1 MKCSLLRSARQYLS
15 RQAMVILTTTKVG
28 RSYRVTL
35 PQEVRELL
43 ELREGDEIVFFTV
56 RGQRGR
62 ICFRKS
68 SG

>member
-1 MKCSLLRSARQYLS
+1 MLPFKERLQISNPT
-15 RQAMVILTTTKVG
+15 AMVVLTTTKVG

-62 ICFRKS
+62 VCFRKS
-68 SG
+68 S

>member
-1 MKCSLLRSARQYLS
+1 
-15 RQAMVILTTTKVG
+15 MVVLTTTKVG
-28 RSYRVTL
+28 RSYRITL
-35 PQEVRELL
+35 PQEVRDAL
-43 ELREGDEIVFFTV
+43 ELMEGDEIVFFTV